1 MTVLLILGSI
11 LLFAIVVGLRVFFRI
26 REIEK
31 FNKKQQ
37 EFKNRYY

>member
-1 MTVLLILGSI
+1 MTGLLILGSI
-11 LLFAIVVGLRVFFRI
+11 LLFAVVIGLRVFFRI

-37 EFKNRYY
+37 EFKNRYH

>member
-11 LLFAIVVGLRVFFRI
+11 LLFAIVIGLRVFFRI

-37 EFKNRYY
+37 EFKNRYH

>member
-1 MTVLLILGSI
+1 MTGLLILGSI
-11 LLFAIVVGLRVFFRI
+11 LLFVVVVGLRVFFRI

-37 EFKNRYY
+37 EFKNRYH

>member
-37 EFKNRYY
+37 EFKNRYH

>member
-1 MTVLLILGSI
+1 MTCLLILGSI
-11 LLFAIVVGLRVFFRI
+11 LLLAVVVGLRVFFRI

-37 EFKNRYY
+37 ELKNRYH